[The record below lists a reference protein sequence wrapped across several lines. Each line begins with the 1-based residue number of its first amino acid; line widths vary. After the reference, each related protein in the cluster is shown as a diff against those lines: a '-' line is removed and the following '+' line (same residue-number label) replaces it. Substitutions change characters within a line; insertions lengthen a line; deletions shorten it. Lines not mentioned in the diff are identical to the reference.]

1 LRLLAILSLLL
12 SSAAALA
19 ADPAPP
25 LGLWKTIDDT
35 TGQPHGLVELYM
47 EGDELRGRIVDTF
60 PAPGEP
66 SDPVCVKCG
75 GERKDQPV
83 KGMVFLWGLTRDGDQ
98 WRGGEILDP
107 ANGEVYDAKLKVIDG
122 GDKLEVRGFLG
133 LSLLGRTQIWLRE
146 PRRS

>member
-1 LRLLAILSLLL
+1 LRAIAILSLLL
-12 SSAAALA
+12 AAAAALA

-25 LGLWKTIDDT
+25 LGMWKTIDDN

-47 EGDELRGRIVDTF
+47 EGDELKGRIVDTF

-66 SDPVCVKCG
+66 ADPTCIKCR

-107 ANGEVYDAKLKVIDG
+107 ANGEVYDAKLKVVEG
-122 GDKLEVRGFLG
+122 GAKLEVRGFLG
-133 LSLLGRTQIWLRE
+133 LSLLGRTQVWLRE
-146 PRRS
+146 PQRS